1 MEFLKSSSLSQDAQV
16 QQAIQENSINTRQ
29 KTFKRSLSFAEFSKK
44 LEYRREAV
52 YFKGVYLFRK
62 VSNKMNQLNEVLFYD
77 LFKQGQ
83 LNY

>member
-1 MEFLKSSSLSQDAQV
+1 MNYLKSSNLTQDAQV
-16 QQAIQENSINTRQ
+16 QEAIKENSINTRQ

-44 LEYRREAV
+44 LEYRRDAV
-52 YFKGVYLFRK
+52 YFRGSYLFRK
-62 VSNKMNQLNEVLFYD
+62 VSNKMNQLNEALFYD

>member
-1 MEFLKSSSLSQDAQV
+1 MEHFKSSNLTQDAQV
-16 QQAIQENSINTRQ
+16 QQAIKENSINTRQ

-52 YFKGVYLFRK
+52 YFRGSYLFKK
-62 VSNKMNQLNEVLFYD
+62 VNNKINQLNEVLFYD
-77 LFKQGQ
+77 LFTSGQ

>member
-1 MEFLKSSSLSQDAQV
+1 MEHFKSSNLTQDKQV
-16 QQAIQENSINTRQ
+16 QQAIKENSINTRQ

-52 YFKGVYLFRK
+52 YFKSKYLFKK
-62 VSNKMNQLNEVLFYD
+62 VNNKVNQLNEVLFYD
-77 LFKQGQ
+77 LFKQGE